1 MTVMKKIVLL
11 AFLACALDS
20 QAQTMIPLYDGPV
33 PNSKPCGKK
42 ENNPAEGRVAGII
55 SPSLYVYQPAVK
67 DSMKTAVI
75 ICPGGGYAR
84 LAIDHEGFKVAEEF
98 NKRGVTAFVLKYRNP
113 LDSECVVNKE
123 TVALED
129 AQMALY
135 KIRNNAKEFGI
146 NPNML
151 GMMGFSAGGHL
162 TSTVATHFASTT
174 LVLVHDENPNLRPD
188 FIVLGYP
195 VISFQ
200 DSMMHKGS
208 KENMLGKDAS
218 KQKVD
223 LYSNE
228 LQVTPQTPPTFLLHA
243 ADDKTVKVQ
252 NSLLFYQALLKNKV
266 PCEMHL
272 FQSGG
277 HGFGLNNKSEPI
289 NWLNNVFTWM
299 TSNKFMKGN
308 VQ

>member
-1 MTVMKKIVLL
+1 MKKTFLL
-11 AFLACALDS
+11 SFIAAAS
-20 QAQTMIPLYDGPV
+20 IASAQKEIPLYDGAV
-33 PNSKPCGKK
+33 PNSRPCAKN
-42 ENNPAEGRVAGII
+42 ENKPAEGRVAGIV

-75 ICPGGGYAR
+75 VCPGGGYAR

-98 NKRGVTAFVLKYRNP
+98 NKRGITAFVLKYRNP
-113 LDSECVVNKE
+113 IDSACFVNKE

-129 AQMALY
+129 AQMAMFQVR
-135 KIRNNAKEFGI
+135 KKANEFGI

-151 GMMGFSAGGHL
+151 GMIGFSAGGHL
-162 TSTVATHFASTT
+162 TSTVATHFSSTT
-174 LVLVHDENPNLRPD
+174 LVFVQDEKPNLRPD
-188 FIVLGYP
+188 FIILGYP

-200 DSMMHKGS
+200 DSLMHKGS

-218 KQKVD
+218 KEKVD

-243 ADDKTVKVQ
+243 ADDKSVKVQ
-252 NSLLFYQALLKNKV
+252 NSLLFYEALLKNKV
-266 PCEMHL
+266 PAEMHL

-277 HGFGLNNKSEPI
+277 HGFGLNNKAEPI

-299 TSNKFMKGN
+299 QHNKFMKGN